1 MTIEQL
7 EKRIADDT
15 KELERLRSVKPVATP
30 ESVDTEYVNWIREGD
45 DFSLS
50 EWISNKLDWTPYE
63 KPIWMRE
70 LVEGMPCLWRVCN
83 IDPWKI
89 AIWED
94 EMNEWR
100 HDFLPFDESLVGKVA
115 P

>member
-1 MTIEQL
+1 
-7 EKRIADDT
+7 
-15 KELERLRSVKPVATP
+15 
-30 ESVDTEYVNWIREGD
+30 
-45 DFSLS
+45 
-50 EWISNKLDWTPYE
+50 
-63 KPIWMRE
+63 
-70 LVEGMPCLWRVCN
+70 LWRVCN